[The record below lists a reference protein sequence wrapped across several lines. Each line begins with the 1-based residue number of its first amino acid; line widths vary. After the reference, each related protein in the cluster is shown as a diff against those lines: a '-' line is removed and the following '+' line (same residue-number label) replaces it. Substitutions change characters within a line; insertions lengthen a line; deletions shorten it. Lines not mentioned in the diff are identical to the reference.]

1 MSVAGA
7 QNILRGLWLAAALLA
22 LVHASQAAQNAA
34 QPVVDAEVIARIAS
48 IDGSAL
54 ATGPGGARILRRGA
68 ALYAGDRLRTR
79 EATLTVRFVDD
90 SEVELEAFSSFVIG
104 EDSEPTRAGNLAVRF
119 EIGRARM
126 RTGNLRRAAY
136 RVETPLAVIG
146 LRGTYFEVRVD
157 GLGGTLVQL
166 LRDVDG
172 TVGELFVATEAG
184 SVDLVRAG
192 EATRVDAAG
201 TLPSMPAILDL
212 SVGGNSASEA
222 GDADA
227 ADDDSESA
235 AATADEDPLAGAVFE
250 LQQDLLATRLLDED
264 PLRIEDGDA
273 LTSAGLL
280 EDDISSAAADPA
292 AASAANISSETGAV
306 LERVVAPA
314 DDEGTT
320 VSVSVPSVQATRV
333 VVDPAASVEGVLAE
347 SRTSNVIV
355 VIPTP

>member
-1 MSVAGA
+1 MNIAGL
-7 QNILRGLWLAAALLA
+7 QHILRGFWLATALLA
-22 LVHASQAAQNAA
+22 LVHASHAARDAS
-34 QPVVDAEVIARIAS
+34 QPVVDAEVIARISA

-104 EDSEPTRAGNLAVRF
+104 ADSEPTRAGDLAVRF

-146 LRGTYFEVRVD
+146 LRGTYFEIRVD

-172 TVGELFVATEAG
+172 SVGELFVATEAG
-184 SVDLVRAG
+184 RVDLVRAG

-201 TLPSMPAILDL
+201 TLPSTPAILDL
-212 SVGGNSASEA
+212 SVGDSRASDA

-227 ADDDSESA
+227 VSDDSESA

-250 LQQDLLATRLLDED
+250 LQRDLLATRLLDED
-264 PLRIEDGDA
+264 PLRIEDGDG
-273 LTSAGLL
+273 LSSTGLL
-280 EDDISSAAADPA
+280 EDDLATAAAAPSATD
-292 AASAANISSETGAV
+292 AASISSETGAV
-306 LERVVAPA
+306 LERVVAPV

-333 VVDPAASVEGVLAE
+333 VVDPSASVEGVLAE